1 MTVSLGARLE
11 TFGPSKRGRGFSDI
25 PSDTKRGYAGFFSQS
40 RAVLGRQVGGPVNF
54 PQCVR
59 KYKCG

>member
-40 RAVLGRQVGGPVNF
+40 RAVSNSGTARFLVFVQCTFATVGT
-54 PQCVR
+54 
-59 KYKCG
+59 